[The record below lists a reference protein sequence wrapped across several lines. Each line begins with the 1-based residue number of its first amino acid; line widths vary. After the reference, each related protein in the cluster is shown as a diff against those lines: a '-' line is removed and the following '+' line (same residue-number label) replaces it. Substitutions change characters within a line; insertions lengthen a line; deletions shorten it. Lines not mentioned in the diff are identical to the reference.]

1 MKSSVILS
9 FDHASQLRVW
19 RFITTLPCLLL
30 LATAVYVAAFGVF
43 DEVIQ
48 RVGALLLAGLIL
60 LLTGD
65 DKDSPWHKA
74 DLTIR
79 AIMLLG
85 LCLSAFWFF
94 RISEEVES
102 GLYFLNEADVVVAC
116 IAIAVVVE
124 LARRTVGNAMVIVCV
139 LCLLY
144 AAYGESLP
152 WIFQHAGVSLEELL
166 QTLWYSFDGVFGRP
180 MAAVTSTILI
190 FIVFGGVLEAL
201 GVDRSIVRLALTA
214 TARLRGGPA
223 QAAVIA
229 SGLFGTISG
238 SAVANVV
245 GTGVVTIPLIR
256 RYGFSPKFAA
266 AVEAGA
272 STGGQIMP
280 PIMGAVAFIMADITG
295 IPYLTICLAA
305 LIPALFYFG
314 NLLAVI
320 YAEAGR
326 IQVGQ
331 SVPED
336 RRVMDRNE
344 WCKLFVFA
352 APLTIIV
359 LTLLQGSSPALAGFW
374 GCLAAALLGL
384 LLVPESRAIA
394 PWIRFLRQ
402 TGRIAALLVAIVAA
416 VGIVIAVMN
425 LTGLGI
431 RFAVVVQTLS
441 QGSLFL
447 SLLLMAAAC
456 LILGMGMP
464 TVPAYLVIVL
474 VMGPA
479 VQKLGLSTL
488 QAHLFVVYFGVL
500 SAITPPVALAAFA
513 AAPIAGAN
521 PMKVS
526 IETVRLC
533 ISGFLIP
540 FAFAYK
546 PALLLGTG
554 LPLWDTLLAVVSLV
568 LALLMIDFAIARSTR
583 TNALMAGLYAV
594 LGLAIIFTSNLITL
608 AACGLAVLLFGWTL
622 WHDNR
627 NRNKGFA

>member
-1 MKSSVILS
+1 M
-9 FDHASQLRVW
+9 
-19 RFITTLPCLLL
+19 PCLLL
-30 LATAVYVAAFGVF
+30 LATAIYIAALGVF

-60 LLTGD
+60 LLASN
-65 DKDSPWHKA
+65 DKEGPGHKA
-74 DLTIR
+74 DLAVRT
-79 AIMLLG
+79 IMLFG

-116 IAIAVVVE
+116 IAITVVIE

-139 LCLLY
+139 ACLLY
-144 AAYGESLP
+144 AAFGESLP

-190 FIVFGGVLEAL
+190 FIVFGGLLEAL
-201 GVDRSIVRLALTA
+201 GVDRSIVRLALIA

-295 IPYLTICLAA
+295 ISYLTICLAA

-326 IQVGQ
+326 IQVDQ
-331 SVPED
+331 STLEK
-336 RRVMDRNE
+336 RQVMDRDE
-344 WCKLFVFA
+344 WRKLFVFA

-374 GCLAAALLGL
+374 GCLSAALLGL
-384 LLVPESRAIA
+384 LLVPESRSIA
-394 PWIRFLRQ
+394 PWIRFLQQ

-447 SLLLMAAAC
+447 SLLLMAVAC
-456 LILGMGMP
+456 LVLGMGMP

-526 IETVRLC
+526 IETVRIC

-540 FAFAYK
+540 FAFVYK

-554 LPLWDTLLAVVSLV
+554 LPLWDTLLAIVSLA
-568 LALLMIDFAIARSTR
+568 LALLMIDFAIARSAR
-583 TNALMAGLYAV
+583 TNTLMAGLYAA

-622 WHDNR
+622 WQGNR

>member
-1 MKSSVILS
+1 MAQSWHFVIGLIC
-9 FDHASQLRVW
+9 F
-19 RFITTLPCLLL
+19 LL

-60 LLTGD
+60 LLSP
-65 DKDSPWHKA
+65 DKEEGPGRKTELA
-74 DLTIR
+74 LR
-79 AIMLLG
+79 AVMLLG

-102 GLYFLNEADVVVAC
+102 GLYFLNQADVVVAC
-116 IAIAVVVE
+116 IAVAVVVE
-124 LARRTVGNAMVIVCV
+124 LARRTVGNAMVIVCI

-190 FIVFGGVLEAL
+190 FIVFGGVLEAI
-201 GVDRSIVRLALTA
+201 GVDRSIVRLALIA
-214 TARLRGGPA
+214 TARLQGGPA

-229 SGLFGTISG
+229 SALFGTISG

-245 GTGVVTIPLIR
+245 GTGVITIPLIR

-295 IPYLTICLAA
+295 ISYLTICLAA

-320 YAEAGR
+320 YAEAGK
-326 IQVGQ
+326 IQVDQ
-331 SVPED
+331 SVLED
-336 RRVMDRNE
+336 KQLMDSGE
-344 WCKLFVFA
+344 WRKLFVFA
-352 APLTIIV
+352 VPLTIIIV
-359 LTLLQGSSPALAGFW
+359 TLLQGSSPALAGFW
-374 GCLAAALLGL
+374 GCLAATLLGL
-384 LLVPESRAIA
+384 LLVPQSRGIA
-394 PWIRFLRQ
+394 PWIRFLQQ

-456 LILGMGMP
+456 LVLGMGMP
-464 TVPAYLVIVL
+464 TVPAYLVIIL

-526 IETVRLC
+526 IETVRIC

-554 LPLWDTLLAVVSLV
+554 LPLWDTLLAVVSLA
-568 LALLMIDFAIARSTR
+568 LALLMIDFAIARSAR
-583 TNALMAGLYAV
+583 TNALMAGLYAA

-622 WHDNR
+622 WQDNR

>member
-1 MKSSVILS
+1 MAEQLAAERPGM
-9 FDHASQLRVW
+9 FDRGRRVVVG
-19 RFITTLPCLLL
+19 LPCFLL
-30 LATAVYVAAFGVF
+30 LATAIYVAAFGVF

-60 LLTGD
+60 LIGKAQEE
-65 DKDSPWHKA
+65 DKTRLP
-74 DLTIR
+74 DLAVR
-79 AIMLLG
+79 AAALLG

-102 GLYFLNEADVVVAC
+102 GLYFLNEADVIVAC

-124 LARRTVGNAMVIVCV
+124 LARRTVGNTMVVVCV
-139 LCLLY
+139 LCLAY
-144 AAYGESLP
+144 AVYGESLP
-152 WIFQHAGVSLEELL
+152 WIFQHAGLSGEELL
-166 QTLWYSFDGVFGRP
+166 QTLWYGFDGVFGRP

-190 FIVFGGVLEAL
+190 FIVFGGILEAV
-201 GVDRSIVRLALTA
+201 GVDRSIVRLALIA

-229 SGLFGTISG
+229 SALFGTISG

-295 IPYLTICLAA
+295 ISYLTICLAA
-305 LIPALFYFG
+305 LVPALFYFG

-320 YAEAGR
+320 YAEAGK
-326 IQVGQ
+326 IQVDQNALQDSGRMDAKEWRKL
-331 SVPED
+331 SVFI
-336 RRVMDRNE
+336 V
-344 WCKLFVFA
+344 
-352 APLTIIV
+352 PLAIIV
-359 LTLLQGSSPALAGFW
+359 ITLLQGSSPALAGFW
-374 GCLAAALLGL
+374 GCLAATVMGL
-384 LLVPESRAIA
+384 ILIPESCRLE
-394 PWIRFLRQ
+394 PWIRFLHQ

-416 VGIVIAVMN
+416 VGIVIGVMN
-425 LTGLGI
+425 LTGLGL
-431 RFAVVVQTLS
+431 RFASVVQALS

-456 LILGMGMP
+456 LVLGMGMP

-521 PMKVS
+521 PIKVGL
-526 IETVRLC
+526 ETVRIC
-533 ISGFLIP
+533 VSGFLIP

-554 LPLWDTLLAVVSLV
+554 QPLWESLLAVVSLG
-568 LALLMIDFAIARSTR
+568 LALLMIDFAIARSAR
-583 TNALMAGLYAV
+583 SALAALYAAV
-594 LGLAIIFTSNLITL
+594 GLAIIFTSDLITL
-608 AACGLAVLLFGWTL
+608 AACALALLLIGWTL
-622 WHDNR
+622 WQNNR
-627 NRNKGFA
+627 NRNSGFA

>member
-1 MKSSVILS
+1 M
-9 FDHASQLRVW
+9 AEQLAAERPGLIDRGRRIVVG
-19 RFITTLPCLLL
+19 LPCFLL
-30 LATAVYVAAFGVF
+30 LATAIYIAAFGVF

-60 LLTGD
+60 LIGAAQD
-65 DKDSPWHKA
+65 EGKA
-74 DLTIR
+74 NPLELVIR
-79 AIMLLG
+79 ALALFG
-85 LCLSAFWFF
+85 LCISAFWFF

-102 GLYFLNEADVVVAC
+102 GLYFLNEADVIVAW

-124 LARRTVGNAMVIVCV
+124 LARRTVGNAMVIVCI

-152 WIFQHAGVSLEELL
+152 WIFQHAGVSSEELL

-190 FIVFGGVLEAL
+190 FIVFGGVLEAV
-201 GVDRSIVRLALTA
+201 GVDRSIVRLALIA

-229 SGLFGTISG
+229 SALFGTISG

-295 IPYLTICLAA
+295 ISYLTICLAA

-320 YAEAGR
+320 YAEAGK
-326 IQVGQ
+326 IQVDQ
-331 SVPED
+331 SVLED
-336 RRVMDRNE
+336 SRVMDAEE
-344 WCKLFVFA
+344 WRKLFVFA
-352 APLTIIV
+352 GPLSIIV
-359 LTLLQGSSPALAGFW
+359 ITLLQGASAALAGFW
-374 GCLAAALLGL
+374 GVLAATLLGL
-384 LLVPESRAIA
+384 ALVPQSRCLE
-394 PWIRFLRQ
+394 PWLRFLRQ

-416 VGIVIAVMN
+416 VGIVIGVMN

-431 RFAVVVQTLS
+431 RFASVVQALS

-447 SLLLMAAAC
+447 SLLLMAVAC
-456 LILGMGMP
+456 LVLGMGMP

-521 PMKVS
+521 PIKVS

-533 ISGFLIP
+533 VSGFLIP

-554 LPLWDTLLAVVSLV
+554 QPLWETALAVASLA
-568 LALLMIDFAIARSTR
+568 LALLMIDFALTRSAH
-583 TNALMAGLYAV
+583 TNTPLALLYAA
-594 LGLAIIFTSNLITL
+594 LGLVIIFTSNLITL
-608 AACGLAVLLFGWTL
+608 AACGLALLLIGWAL
-622 WHDNR
+622 WQENR
-627 NRNKGFA
+627 KRNSGFA

>member
-1 MKSSVILS
+1 MAETLAGQRSGLMDRGRHIV
-9 FDHASQLRVW
+9 VG
-19 RFITTLPCLLL
+19 LPCFLL
-30 LATAVYVAAFGVF
+30 LATAVYIAAFGVF

-60 LLTGD
+60 LIGTNNEETI
-65 DKDSPWHKA
+65 WRKA
-74 DLTIR
+74 DLVMR
-79 AIMLLG
+79 AVMLLG
-85 LCLSAFWFF
+85 LCLSAVWFF

-102 GLYFLNEADVVVAC
+102 GLYFLNEADVIVAWV
-116 IAIAVVVE
+116 AIAVVVE
-124 LARRTVGNAMVIVCV
+124 LARRTVGNAMVIVCI

-144 AAYGESLP
+144 ATYGESLP
-152 WIFQHAGVSLEELL
+152 WIFQHAGVSSEELL
-166 QTLWYSFDGVFGRP
+166 QTLWYSFDGIFGRP

-190 FIVFGGVLEAL
+190 FIVFGGVLEAI
-201 GVDRSIVRLALTA
+201 GVDRSIVRLALMA

-229 SGLFGTISG
+229 SALFGTISG

-256 RYGFSPKFAA
+256 RYGFSAKFAA

-295 IPYLTICLAA
+295 ISYLTICLAA

-320 YAEAGR
+320 YTEAGK
-326 IQVGQ
+326 IQVEQ
-331 SVPED
+331 KALED
-336 RRVMDRNE
+336 KQVMDATE
-344 WCKLFVFA
+344 WRKLFVFV
-352 APLTIIV
+352 APLSIIV
-359 LTLLQGSSPALAGFW
+359 VTLLQGASAALAGFW
-374 GCLAAALLGL
+374 GVLASTLLGFA
-384 LLVPESRAIA
+384 LVPESRRLE
-394 PWIRFLRQ
+394 PWLRFLRQ

-416 VGIVIAVMN
+416 VGIVIGVMN

-431 RFAVVVQTLS
+431 RFASVVQTLS
-441 QGSLFL
+441 QGSLLL
-447 SLLLMAAAC
+447 SLLLMAIAC
-456 LILGMGMP
+456 LVLGMGMP

-521 PMKVS
+521 PIKVS
-526 IETVRLC
+526 VETVRLC
-533 ISGFLIP
+533 VSGFLIP

-554 LPLWDTLLAVVSLV
+554 QPLWETVWAVVALA
-568 LALLMIDFAIARSTR
+568 LALLMIDFAIAGSARKNVPR
-583 TNALMAGLYAV
+583 ALLYAA

-608 AACGLAVLLFGWTL
+608 AACGLAVLLIGWTL
-622 WHDNR
+622 WQGYR
-627 NRNKGFA
+627 NRNSGFA